1 MKHYIDHKERF
12 TIVYSRKETQKL
24 LKRPVVL
31 AGNVVDIDA
40 EFAQDAWKEYQT
52 RLHKHGAQTKSR

>member
-31 AGNVVDIDA
+31 GNGVTVLDRLLA
-40 EFAQDAWKEYQT
+40 REAWSKYINK
-52 RLHKHGAQTKSR
+52 LSKHGAQTKRK

>member
-12 TIVYSRKETQKL
+12 TIVYSRKETQEL
-24 LKRPVVL
+24 IKRPVALSDGVI
-31 AGNVVDIDA
+31 NIEA

-52 RLHKHGAQTKSR
+52 RLHKHGTQTKLR